1 MTITAHALVGGAIA
15 AAIPNPAL
23 GFLLAVASHPIL
35 DIIPHWDEG
44 WGWRDKPKVRLFAE
58 CIIDASVG
66 FLLTYFLFGSVPL
79 PYLLLSIFGSILF
92 DVMEAPYLLLGM
104 KGKPWCWF
112 YKMQSRIQGKVRLP
126 WGILTQVATVALFI
140 FVLQTFTF

>member
-23 GFLLAVASHPIL
+23 GFTLAVASHPLL

-44 WGWRDKPKVRLFAE
+44 WGWRDKGKVRLFAE
-58 CIIDASVG
+58 CMVDAVVG
-66 FLLTYFLFGSVPL
+66 LVLTYLLFSNVPL
-79 PYLLLSIFGSILF
+79 PYLLLTILGSILL
-92 DVMEAPYLLLGM
+92 DVLEAPYLILNM

-112 YKMQSRIQGKVRLP
+112 YKMQSRIQGKVKLP
-126 WGILTQVATVALFI
+126 WGILTQVATVAIFI